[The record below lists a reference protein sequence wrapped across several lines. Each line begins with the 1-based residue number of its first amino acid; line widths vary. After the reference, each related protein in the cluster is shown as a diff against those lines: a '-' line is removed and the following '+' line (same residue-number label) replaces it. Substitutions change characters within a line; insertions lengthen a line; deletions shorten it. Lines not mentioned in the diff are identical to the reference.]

1 MNMLGF
7 LMLEDT
13 YVKAL
18 SVILLKTLPSVNS
31 KYVPLSHF
39 LKYTLSSYFC
49 LYMTVNTGIHF
60 PKVLFSHWETQPFI
74 VHFLLYVVKFES
86 CNNLSLLDNNECGSQ
101 PSLCGAKGICQNT
114 PGSFS
119 CECQRGFS
127 LDATGL
133 NCEGEFICSKTLNH
147 IQHAVFFFLPSH

>member
-1 MNMLGF
+1 
-7 LMLEDT
+7 MLEDT

-18 SVILLKTLPSVNS
+18 SVILLKTCPQSTKICSTFTSLKIYSLFLLLPLYDSEYWHRIS
-31 KYVPLSHF
+31 
-39 LKYTLSSYFC
+39 LKCSFHI
-49 LYMTVNTGIHF
+49 G
-60 PKVLFSHWETQPFI
+60 KQPFI

-133 NCEGEFICSKTLNH
+133 NCEGEFICSKTFNH
-147 IQHAVFFFLPSH
+147 IQHTVFFFLPSH